1 MSRLHRI
8 GLLVPSTNTTVE
20 ADFQRIGTCAASFH
34 SQRMRASNGEMTAAV
49 LEAMNE
55 RLPVEASCL
64 GSAEVDVVGYACTS
78 GTFFKGP
85 EWDREVVETIRAA
98 TGRPAVATMSS
109 VVDALAGLG
118 ARRISVVTPY
128 PEWTNIRMKA
138 YLEGCGFDVLNIESN
153 AAASAGGHRFINDQ
167 EPAEIADFA
176 ARVCR
181 PDADA
186 LLCSCTAWRAL
197 EAVDTIEERTGK
209 PVVTSNQALLLALLL
224 VAGIDQPIANGGS
237 LLRRA
242 WGGKERRATQ

>member
-1 MSRLHRI
+1 MSHLHRI

-20 ADFQRIGTCAASFH
+20 ADFQRIGASAASFH
-34 SQRMRASNGEMTAAV
+34 SQRMRASNGEMTAEI

-55 RLPVEASCL
+55 RLSTEASCL

-85 EWDREVVETIRAA
+85 AWDREVVETIRAV
-98 TGRPAVATMSS
+98 TGRPAVATMSA
-109 VVDALAGLG
+109 VVDALTELG

-128 PEWTNIRMKA
+128 PEWTNIQMKA

-153 AAASAGGHRFINDQ
+153 ADASAGGHRFINDQ

-176 ARVCR
+176 AGACH

-209 PVVTSNQALLLALLL
+209 LVVTSNQALFLALLRR
-224 VAGIDQPIANGGS
+224 AGIDQPIANGGS
-237 LLRRA
+237 LLRQMRA
-242 WGGKERRATQ
+242 REDRRPTQ